1 MSTVPTDLVPPVSA
15 LARTTSPQA
24 GAQSSGETSPF
35 EAFLS
40 AGHAPP
46 SQTPSQ
52 PVQSSR
58 AGATSQNTTPTT
70 AANHQQIPGAAP
82 GPQPA
87 PAPSH
92 ASTGGSSAR
101 TRLISGLNPQLGAA
115 ADATDA
121 TAAKLPTPTL
131 TDPAGANASMTGDP
145 AETGSAAPGDPLP
158 AMPARKSDK
167 ASVKADEAG
176 TVFPSAPP
184 PVGFAAPQV
193 AVPTIIAAATVTVPA
208 SPPAPAAAAP
218 TLQTGVAATAAVSV
232 TAALPGAALSASAPT
247 PTAPAPEPSSLPLDP
262 TTPGELQ
269 DPTTPGELQTA
280 GTGSTPTDP
289 TPPQS
294 PSEKDGDS
302 TPASTDIALPKPA
315 PASASTTPAPMGG
328 SEAVGGP
335 VQSAPP
341 QVHVASAAAPAT
353 ANHADVAA
361 APGPHFDPVDSTNPA
376 RPDDAAAPSR
386 PDFAQSVTPPM
397 SANSPAPPTAAPL
410 TAAPAASSPSSP
422 PAVPISGLAIEI
434 AARATRDEKSFQ
446 IRLDPPELGRI
457 DAQLNVDAGGHVT
470 THLTVDRPETLNLL
484 RQDASS
490 LQRALESTGLKANS
504 GGLEFSLR
512 NHSFGGQG
520 GGQRGGQSNGTT
532 PSVARI
538 IVSDA
543 DMPAGQ
549 TATRGYARLLGVG
562 TGVDIRV

>member
-1 MSTVPTDLVPPVSA
+1 
-15 LARTTSPQA
+15 
-24 GAQSSGETSPF
+24 
-35 EAFLS
+35 
-40 AGHAPP
+40 
-46 SQTPSQ
+46 
-52 PVQSSR
+52 
-58 AGATSQNTTPTT
+58 
-70 AANHQQIPGAAP
+70 
-82 GPQPA
+82 
-87 PAPSH
+87 
-92 ASTGGSSAR
+92 
-101 TRLISGLNPQLGAA
+101 LISGPNPQLGAA

-145 AETGSAAPGDPLP
+145 AGTDSAAPGDPLP
-158 AMPARKSDK
+158 VMPVRKSDK
-167 ASVKADEAG
+167 ASVKVDEAG
-176 TVFPSAPP
+176 TVFPPLPP
-184 PVGFAAPQV
+184 PVGSAAPQ
-193 AVPTIIAAATVTVPA
+193 AAAPTIIAAAAVAVPT

-218 TLQTGVAATAAVSV
+218 TLQTGVAATAAVFV
-232 TAALPGAALSASAPT
+232 TAALPGAALGASAPT
-247 PTAPAPEPSSLPLDP
+247 STAPVPEPSSLPLDP
-262 TTPGELQ
+262 TTS
-269 DPTTPGELQTA
+269 GELQTA
-280 GTGSTPTDP
+280 GTGNTPTDP

-294 PSEKDGDS
+294 PSEKAGDS
-302 TPASTDIALPKPA
+302 PPASTDIALPKPA

-335 VQSAPP
+335 VQGTPP

-386 PDFAQSVTPPM
+386 PDLAQSVTPPM

-410 TAAPAASSPSSP
+410 TAPPAASSPSSP

-457 DAQLNVDAGGHVT
+457 DVQLNVDAGGHVT

-512 NHSFGGQG
+512 NHPFGGQG